1 MAVPEGYTALG
12 RLGYADKGN
21 YAAGTTYMTGDV
33 VYHNGSSYVARK
45 DNLKG
50 VTPVDGNDWKYLAR
64 GFAAETM
71 ADVQATD
78 TSGVLGTAGAQVVS
92 QSLIDAIA
100 DRVMTKLIG
109 TNQIVNNLLATE
121 PGSVLDATQGKA
133 LKEYY
138 DRVSSD
144 LGEKYGPVRQLTA
157 ADDLNNITTNGT
169 YWYLTESVP
178 ANAPYNNAAIVE
190 VSGSTS
196 DTTQKIQRATR
207 YGVPG
212 QSAFRPLISSTG
224 WLDWAYNLTNAD
236 IQSGTTTVNAT
247 ANGITEFTVNFPE
260 TFAKPP
266 VVIMSVVTSRPD
278 LRSVEPLSRDTQKV
292 TGAVYNG
299 TSAAVVSVFWIAV
312 AK

>member
-1 MAVPEGYTALG
+1 M
-12 RLGYADKGN
+12 
-21 YAAGTTYMTGDV
+21 
-33 VYHNGSSYVARK
+33 SSE
-45 DNLKG
+45 N
-50 VTPVDGNDWKYLAR
+50 
-64 GFAAETM
+64 
-71 ADVQATD
+71 
-78 TSGVLGTAGAQVVS
+78 
-92 QSLIDAIA
+92 
-100 DRVMTKLIG
+100 
-109 TNQIVNNLLATE
+109 
-121 PGSVLDATQGKA
+121 
-133 LKEYY
+133 
-138 DRVSSD
+138 SD

>member
-1 MAVPEGYTALG
+1 M
-12 RLGYADKGN
+12 
-21 YAAGTTYMTGDV
+21 
-33 VYHNGSSYVARK
+33 
-45 DNLKG
+45 
-50 VTPVDGNDWKYLAR
+50 
-64 GFAAETM
+64 
-71 ADVQATD
+71 
-78 TSGVLGTAGAQVVS
+78 
-92 QSLIDAIA
+92 
-100 DRVMTKLIG
+100 
-109 TNQIVNNLLATE
+109 
-121 PGSVLDATQGKA
+121 
-133 LKEYY
+133 
-138 DRVSSD
+138 
-144 LGEKYGPVRQLTA
+144 
-157 ADDLNNITTNGT
+157 
-169 YWYLTESVP
+169 
-178 ANAPYNNAAIVE
+178 E

-292 TGAVYNG
+292 TGAVEKG
-299 TSAAVVSVFWIAV
+299 TAGGGGAGGGSAG
-312 AK
+312 AKGAGGGGERREMGGLRPRL